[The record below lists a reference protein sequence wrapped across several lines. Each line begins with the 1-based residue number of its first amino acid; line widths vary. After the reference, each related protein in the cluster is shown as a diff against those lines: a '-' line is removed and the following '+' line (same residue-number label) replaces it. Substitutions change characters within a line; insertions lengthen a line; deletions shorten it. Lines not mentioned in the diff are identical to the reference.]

1 MNDDFDETLV
11 GLYSLI
17 NDNSDEVAFLKTS
30 KRRIA
35 LTKNNDGVDQRQDSP
50 IIVNLGDTI
59 ELFAEVYDNLTSKE
73 IVFRLG
79 NMIVIHFLDIRFR
92 SVPNQTKAKCP
103 IYYVLN

>member
-17 NDNSDEVAFLKTS
+17 NDNSDEVALDLTS

-35 LTKNNDGVDQRQDSP
+35 LTKNNDGVHQRQDSP
-50 IIVNLGDTI
+50 IIVNLGDTK

-73 IVFRLG
+73 IVFRLR
-79 NMIVIHFLDIRFR
+79 NMIVMIIHFLNFGFR
-92 SVPNQTKAKCP
+92 SVPNQTKVKMS
-103 IYYVLN
+103 